1 MKVQKEEDT
10 ELLYVFMSERL
21 LAPVAVFMFFGAVR
35 APGTQR
41 TQPTGAR
48 L

>member
-1 MKVQKEEDT
+1 MKVQKEEVT
-10 ELLYVFMSERL
+10 ELLCVFMSERL
-21 LAPVAVFMFFGAVR
+21 LAPVAMFFGAVP

-48 L
+48 F